1 MVNLSKT
8 NDRIKRMLSI
18 VASGKLGDESYV
30 AVLLFNINRFK
41 NVIKKSTTLADWKR
55 SPNGNN
61 PHTFVKWTPLDEAVV
76 CENRKTIP
84 NEYMFMRKIG
94 TAFPDDVL
102 LEHTR

>member
-1 MVNLSKT
+1 M
-8 NDRIKRMLSI
+8 NDATFCFL
-18 VASGKLGDESYV
+18 VTADL
-30 AVLLFNINRFK
+30 
-41 NVIKKSTTLADWKR
+41 KKE
-55 SPNGNN
+55 
-61 PHTFVKWTPLDEAVV
+61 HEAVV